1 MKITAAICLVTGYIS
16 LAAAAGCQVELLN
29 INQAVVG
36 TGCVQM
42 NYYANIYDST
52 RRAGYTVNANSNCGL
67 SFGNIQ
73 VIPEGRGASIDVEV
87 SYEEECIL
95 LGYKDKDA
103 TQVLHR

>member
-1 MKITAAICLVTGYIS
+1 MKITAAIYLITGYIS
-16 LAAAAGCQVELLN
+16 LAAAAGCQAELLN

-73 VIPEGRGASIDVEV
+73 VIPD
-87 SYEEECIL
+87 
-95 LGYKDKDA
+95 GYSLRQA
-103 TQVLHR
+103 GYC